1 MTYGQT
7 GSGKT
12 FTMTGDSGN
21 FQVSDHGMPWC
32 EGDSSDTNPKSLV
45 GEQTNSQR
53 LASQKGWIMHVGYG

>member
-21 FQVSDHGMPWC
+21 YQVTKKVWSLYSAAVAFQLHRPVTVRS
-32 EGDSSDTNPKSLV
+32 K
-45 GEQTNSQR
+45 
-53 LASQKGWIMHVGYG
+53 